1 MSECKPRIVST
12 EPLVSIRWHG
22 AIRVEADTSQDT
34 KDSKWLKLV
43 KINYEDAH
51 GNARTWEAM
60 KRPTRPKSSAVD
72 AIQILAILE
81 KPAGPEVLL
90 EKQFR
95 PPTGKVIVEFP
106 AGMVD
111 EGETPEQAAVREL
124 KEETGYL
131 GEVISDKIDRP
142 VHWNSPAS
150 SSSCTYMIRMKI
162 DLSKGENQNPKPE
175 LEEGEII
182 DTFSI
187 PLRDLYSEVRKLSAE
202 GFAIDGKVGSFAE
215 AMETAR
221 MWQGQ

>member
-1 MSECKPRIVST
+1 MSSPGLPRVLT
-12 EPLVSIRWHG
+12 VEPL
-22 AIRVEADTSQDT
+22 DT

-51 GNARTWEAM
+51 GKPRTWEAM

-81 KPAGPEVLL
+81 KPTGPEVLL

-95 PPTGKVIVEFP
+95 PPTGKIVVEFP

-124 KEETGYL
+124 REETGYV
-131 GEVISDKIDRP
+131 GEVLEDITRP
-142 VHWNSPAS
+142 VHWN
-150 SSSCTYMIRMKI
+150 
-162 DLSKGENQNPKPE
+162 E

-182 DTFSI
+182 DTFSV
-187 PLRDLYSEVRKLSAE
+187 PLKDLYSEVRRLSAE

-215 AMETAR
+215 ALETANV
-221 MWQGQ
+221 WQSSL

>member
-1 MSECKPRIVST
+1 MPECKPRIVST
-12 EPLVSIRWHG
+12 EPL
-22 AIRVEADTSQDT
+22 DT

-43 KINYEDAH
+43 KINYKDAH

-81 KPAGPEVLL
+81 KPTGPEVLL

-131 GEVISDKIDRP
+131 GEVISEKIDRP

-187 PLRDLYSEVRKLSAE
+187 PLSDLYSEVRKLSAE
-202 GFAIDGKVGSFAE
+202 GYAIDGKVGSFAE